1 MDFLILFALGILGA
15 LITIYIAQQEVVPEF
30 RPLFDTQEREQ
41 EAKDLREHNKKTREE
56 IDKIQATLQGGVLP
70 KDQLQQIS
78 KALDTS
84 QRELE
89 DDRQRLERLERKINQ
104 GKVAFRT
111 IGFIL
116 YAILGGAIAALLSDK
131 VKVEG
136 FDVTLPKQFQ
146 AIFVGAS
153 WTGFLSVLGFSTT
166 SQKTGGG
173 FDALK
178 KEMLDAIDK
187 KAQQASAV
195 NKPLAVD
202 ELKRDIKAMV
212 DARSLAVQRAVKG
225 LL

>member
-1 MDFLILFALGILGA
+1 MDFLILFGLGVLGA
-15 LITIYIAQQEVVPEF
+15 LITIYIAQQDVVPEF
-30 RPLFDTQEREQ
+30 RPFFDTEEREQ

-56 IDKIQATLQGGVLP
+56 IDKIQTTLQGGVLP
-70 KDQLQQIS
+70 KDQLQQLG

-89 DDRQRLERLERKINQ
+89 YDRRRLESLERKINQ

-136 FDVTLPKQFQ
+136 FDATLPKQFQ

-166 SQKTGGG
+166 SQKAGKGIE
-173 FDALK
+173 ALK
-178 KEMLDAIDK
+178 KEILDAIDK
-187 KAQQASAV
+187 KTAEAGAKNQ
-195 NKPLAVD
+195 PLPVD
-202 ELKRDIKAMV
+202 ELKREIKAMV
-212 DARSLAVQRAVKG
+212 DTRSLVVQRAVKG